1 MHSVKGKTCN
11 FQMHPVLRQMKPP
24 PRHENYLSSAAVDM
38 DMPEEGEGIA
48 RLTSDPD
55 KHPRVAIKKDSS
67 EAFIPKANLARDDS
81 GQYPEYVRDLRL
93 RAGREMVLDPEYK
106 VTDDDFKITSND
118 VPISRARAHLEAA
131 SLASSYQQTV
141 KDERN
146 FQESFNN
153 HVRTL
158 LTRDEVTTGMLHLWD
173 FVEAFLT
180 NPTSKSLTAQ
190 LFLIVQHSRDDG
202 IFKESL
208 MNIAEPEGR
217 WLLDLINVLQSI
229 IVQEH
234 NLPIAEKVAAINYAA
249 MSLGKFYARKIYD
262 SPFVPLDK
270 EVKITTFYMRMILK
284 LLTLADDLGIYRNER
299 MERVVSSARSKE
311 FSDVELMKHLRRALT
326 SPEYETVQEEEDDEY

>member
-1 MHSVKGKTCN
+1 
-11 FQMHPVLRQMKPP
+11 MHPVLRQMKPP
-24 PRHENYLSSAAVDM
+24 SKHETFLSRGVDVEV
-38 DMPEEGEGIA
+38 PEEGEGIA
-48 RLTSDPD
+48 RLTSDPE

-67 EAFIPKANLARDDS
+67 EAYIPKSNLARDDS
-81 GQYPEYVRDLRL
+81 GQYPEYNRDLKL
-93 RAGREMVLDPEYK
+93 RAGKEMILDSEYQL
-106 VTDDDFKITSND
+106 TDDDFKITSNEL
-118 VPISRARAHLEAA
+118 PISKARAHLEAA

-141 KDERN
+141 RDERN

-158 LTRDEVTTGMLHLWD
+158 LTRDEVTTGLLHLWD

-202 IFKESL
+202 IFRESL

-234 NLPIAEKVAAINYAA
+234 NLPIGEKVAAINYAA
-249 MSLGKFYARKIYD
+249 ISLGKFYARKIYD

-299 MERVVSSARSKE
+299 MERVVSAGRSRE
-311 FSDVELMKHLRRALT
+311 LSDVELMKHLKRALT
-326 SPEYETVQEEEDDEY
+326 NPEFEESQEEEDDEY

>member
-1 MHSVKGKTCN
+1 
-11 FQMHPVLRQMKPP
+11 MHPVLRQMKPA
-24 PRHENYLSSAAVDM
+24 NIAAEM
-38 DMPEEGEGIA
+38 ELPEEGEGIA
-48 RLTSDPD
+48 RVTAEPD
-55 KHPRVAIKKDSS
+55 RHPRVVLKKDSS
-67 EAFIPKANLARDDS
+67 EAYIPKTNLARDDP
-81 GQYPEYVRDLRL
+81 GQYPEYSRDLKL
-93 RAGREMVLDPEYK
+93 RAGRAMELDPEYK
-106 VTDDDFKITSND
+106 LSDEDFKIPND
-118 VPISRARAHLEAA
+118 VPISKARAHLEAA

-141 KDERN
+141 RDERN
-146 FQESFNN
+146 FQDSFNN

-173 FVEAFLT
+173 FVEAYIA
-180 NPTSKSLTAQ
+180 NPGSKSLTAQ

-202 IFKESL
+202 IFRDSL

-249 MSLGKFYARKIYD
+249 ISLGKFYARKIYD

-284 LLTLADDLGIYRNER
+284 LLSLADDLGIYRNER
-299 MERVVSSARSKE
+299 MERVVSAGRSRE
-311 FSDVELMKHLRRALT
+311 LNDVELMRHLKRALT
-326 SPEYETVQEEEDDEY
+326 GPDMEAIQEEEDDEDY